1 MGIYERMEKRAKEL
15 MRGSDEEEDIEIEED
30 YEDDE
35 PVEEDGE

>member
-15 MRGSDEEEDIEIEED
+15 MRGSDEEEDIEIEE

-35 PVEEDGE
+35 PVEGGD